1 MNSLQN
7 WFSFFMPWVDFF
19 KLKTFWRKFA
29 PSQPFLQKVAMY
41 VNFEQPATPIAKGQ
55 ELTRE
60 RSFQFTKGFDIS
72 E

>member
-1 MNSLQN
+1 
-7 WFSFFMPWVDFF
+7 MPGVDFF

-29 PSQPFLQKVAMY
+29 LVAFLQKVAMY

-55 ELTRE
+55 ALTRE